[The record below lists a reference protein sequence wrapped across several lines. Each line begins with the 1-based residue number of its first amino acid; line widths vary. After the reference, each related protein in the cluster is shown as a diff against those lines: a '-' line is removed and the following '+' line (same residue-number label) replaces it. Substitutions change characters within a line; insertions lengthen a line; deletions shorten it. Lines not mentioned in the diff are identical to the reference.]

1 MVAGLMLQ
9 RKNSYRSGLGRFPEP
24 AGERHGKETW
34 RNGARLSLA
43 ARKAGRLSLSS
54 QEMFV
59 FRSTR
64 SFLVSLI
71 APVASMVVPISNAA
85 LSQQTAADQKIAFDI
100 PAQPLDSALAQYF
113 QASGV
118 QLLYDSSLTQSR
130 RSAPVRGRYAPREA
144 LRRLL
149 TETGLIVRYSRANAA
164 IITTSSATSSEGP
177 LIPLGRVV
185 VRERIGTAMLSPA
198 ERLAY
203 YNQLETE
210 LQTYLRGDRR
220 TGRLVF
226 GILVELRVND
236 DGKLSDVRLDRGS
249 GNRRVDLTV
258 IDTLRSAIVSPP
270 PDRLDQPL
278 RIALKGVR
286 R

>member
-1 MVAGLMLQ
+1 
-9 RKNSYRSGLGRFPEP
+9 
-24 AGERHGKETW
+24 
-34 RNGARLSLA
+34 
-43 ARKAGRLSLSS
+43 
-54 QEMFV
+54 MFV

-64 SFLVSLI
+64 SLLASLI
-71 APVASMVVPISNAA
+71 APVASMVVPISDAA

-118 QLLYDSSLTQSR
+118 QLLYDSSLTQGR

-144 LRRLL
+144 LRQLL

-185 VRERIGTAMLSPA
+185 VRERMGTAMLSPA